1 MATVQRL
8 QRKHEGLERDLA
20 ALNDKVKELDE
31 TAKRLMNTHPD
42 QQTSIYEHQ
51 TEINEHWNLLTGKA
65 DERKAKLLDAYDLQ
79 RFLSDYRDLQSWISS
94 MMALVS
100 SDELAK
106 DVTGAEALLERH
118 QVSRAVSR
126 SVCYK
131 PPRLFRAI
139 VARVRLKPTPIA
151 FDVIKAACTTHC

>member
-1 MATVQRL
+1 MNVDDVGHDLATVQRL

-118 QVSRAVSR
+118 QVSHGVSHWVGQFVTSR
-126 SVCYK
+126 HSYT
-131 PPRLFRAI
+131 AQ
-139 VARVRLKPTPIA
+139 
-151 FDVIKAACTTHC
+151 